1 MIDIDMLYQ
10 ELERLHCLVAHK
22 REGTSRSMRRNLS
35 ETLLRSFEYRDIEEE
50 PNQPDIALV
59 KHIVD
64 SLEKL
69 EKEVAGST
77 QYFYFN

>member
-10 ELERLHCLVAHK
+10 ELERLH
-22 REGTSRSMRRNLS
+22 NLS

-69 EKEVAGST
+69 EEQVAGST
-77 QYFYFN
+77 QYFYFNRSIKEGDESQPEPE

>member
-10 ELERLHCLVAHK
+10 ELERIH
-22 REGTSRSMRRNLS
+22 NLS

-64 SLEKL
+64 SLENL
-69 EKEVAGST
+69 ETQVAGST
-77 QYFYFN
+77 QYFYFNRSIKEGEETNQY

>member
-10 ELERLHCLVAHK
+10 ELERLH
-22 REGTSRSMRRNLS
+22 NLS
-35 ETLLRSFEYRDIEEE
+35 QTLLRSFSYRDIEYE

-59 KHIVD
+59 KHIAE

-69 EKEVAGST
+69 EEQVAGST
-77 QYFYFN
+77 QYFYFNRSIKEGEESTE

>member
-10 ELERLHCLVAHK
+10 ELERIH
-22 REGTSRSMRRNLS
+22 NLS

-59 KHIVD
+59 KHIVQ
-64 SLEKL
+64 SLSKL
-69 EKEVAGST
+69 EEQVAGST
-77 QYFYFN
+77 QYFYFNRSKEEADESQPE